1 MHVAI
6 RHYKTNAP
14 YLDAD
19 LIDRIK
25 TEFVPML
32 RSTPGFH
39 AYRVVDTGAN
49 EIATIS
55 FFESEE
61 GARASVEKAAQWV
74 AENLDDLVAGPP
86 TVIEGEQVFSEL
98 V

>member
-6 RHYKTNAP
+6 RHYKTNVSH
-14 YLDAD
+14 LDDD
-19 LIDRIK
+19 LIGRIK
-25 TEFVPML
+25 TEFVPIL

-49 EIATIS
+49 EIATVS
-55 FFESEE
+55 FFETVE

-74 AENLDDLVAGPP
+74 GENLAHLIAGEP
-86 TVIEGEQVFSEL
+86 TVIAGEQVFSEL
-98 V
+98 A